1 MQVNWQLFA
10 HENESFSGGGEV
22 GKWESV
28 LWTGSEM
35 DGITAAL

>member
-1 MQVNWQLFA
+1 MQVNWQLFSQKI
-10 HENESFSGGGEV
+10 ESFFGGGEV